1 MGTDKEKTLQHNW
14 EITKRLH
21 VTSLI
26 ILGRKEEVNEEK
38 CTFQIA
44 SQASISPLLLPQITC
59 NMVWRRNKGQVCSI
73 HLILHIHHPHVDS
86 EWRMCSSPGP
96 WGYKSTKRECNQSTG
111 SLNKAGAGTCVSLL
125 SLSQNFS
132 YRDQLK
138 SELFPSPRFIA
149 SFNFRFSMLHKGL
162 RGNEWFENKKF

>member
-59 NMVWRRNKGQVCSI
+59 SMVWRRNKGQVCSV
-73 HLILHIHHPHVDS
+73 HLILPY
-86 EWRMCSSPGP
+86 P
-96 WGYKSTKRECNQSTG
+96 
-111 SLNKAGAGTCVSLL
+111 
-125 SLSQNFS
+125 
-132 YRDQLK
+132 
-138 SELFPSPRFIA
+138 PSPCGCRVKDVQ
-149 SFNFRFSMLHKGL
+149 LTGTLGL
-162 RGNEWFENKKF
+162 QMPQQQGMQPKHWELEQGCSWDLCFTLLTLSEFF